1 MFLFIIWYIISSER
15 KIKMKK
21 VVKVTVD
28 EMELDDGTIIPLVF
42 DNNKVLTLEEAQQ
55 VYESSLFLLNKL
67 MEKKNEVTDDKTNI

>member
-1 MFLFIIWYIISSER
+1 
-15 KIKMKK
+15 MKK